1 MHIGIGK
8 LWAGNSGWRERR
20 AKNGRGESARGCKKN
35 AKGRTRVCSS
45 IGLEL
50 VELEA
55 ELRNLEPLGIAGAR
69 ALAGW
74 ACLALF

>member
-1 MHIGIGK
+1 MHIGIGR
-8 LWAGNSGWRERR
+8 LWAGNSGWQTVGEASQRVVARR
-20 AKNGRGESARGCKKN
+20 S
-35 AKGRTRVCSS
+35 KGRTRVCSS